1 MTFAVPFVMFQE
13 MEANVPGSFLER
25 NTWKELMKLRA

>member
-1 MTFAVPFVMFQE
+1 VPLSLFQE

-25 NTWKELMKLRA
+25 PTWNHLMHLKSKGE